1 MNATPEDTAS
11 LEAMYARAIVARDLE
26 VQQLVQRNNFF
37 MIFQG
42 VLLAGLVQAA
52 GNGKIIPIVSFLIC
66 TAGLAASVF
75 QVGMAAGAKFWQERW
90 EDPVNKA
97 EAELVKIYENMHVR
111 QLVVEAFSAGDEY
124 INATVRG
131 RMKGKLIGRLVAA
144 RFSVSRIPIYAGAFF
159 ALLWILLLAVQIQV
173 PFGFGIPSWIVGFK
187 SVS

>member
-1 MNATPEDTAS
+1 
-11 LEAMYARAIVARDLE
+11 MYARAIVARDLE

-66 TAGLAASVF
+66 SAGFAASIF

-90 EDPVNKA
+90 EDAVNKA
-97 EAELVKIYENMHVR
+97 EAELVKIYENMPVR

-124 INATVRG
+124 VNSIVRD
-131 RMKGKLIGRLVAA
+131 RMKGKFVGRLIAA

-159 ALLWILLLAVQIQV
+159 AVLWLLLMAVQLNG
-173 PFGFGIPSWIVGFK
+173 PFGIPSWIVGFK
-187 SVS
+187 SLS